1 MILLDDVEMANIIFL
16 TIQQHKAGENKIVTD
31 LIKTSLKKVQEKDIQ
46 DTQDI
51 CDTVIECFD
60 FYNDFVNEKNMNL
73 PLIQESSYDMIVA
86 LLNNI
91 IGEMINA
98 D

>member
-16 TIQQHKAGENKIVTD
+16 TIQQHKVGENKIVTD
-31 LIKTSLKKVQEKDIQ
+31 LIKTSLKKIQKKDIQ

-60 FYNDFVNEKNMNL
+60 FYNDFVKEKNMNL
-73 PLIQESSYDMIVA
+73 PLIQESSYDMIVT